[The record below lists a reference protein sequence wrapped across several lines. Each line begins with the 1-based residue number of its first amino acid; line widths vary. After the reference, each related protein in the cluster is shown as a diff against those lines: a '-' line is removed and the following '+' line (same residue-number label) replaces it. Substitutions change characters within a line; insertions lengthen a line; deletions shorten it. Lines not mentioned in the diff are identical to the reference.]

1 MFSLVICG
9 QIILSII
16 FDHHGFLGNEIHL
29 INLQRILGVVLLI
42 TGAAII
48 QKF

>member
-16 FDHHGFLGNEIHL
+16 FDHYGFLGNEIHL
-29 INLQRILGVVLLI
+29 INPQRILGVVLLI